1 MRRPVGYIRPG
12 HLLELSAADLRL
24 TFEHP
29 VPGPLTIGAGRH
41 CGFGL
46 MAGLND

>member
-1 MRRPVGYIRPG
+1 LRPG
-12 HLLELSAADLRL
+12 HLLELSAVHLRL
-24 TFEHP
+24 AFEQP

-46 MAGLND
+46 MVGLND